1 MERQGL
7 APPCECSAR
16 MRDRTARKSIGMVF
30 HCQDTEDDTKFDEN
44 DPFSG
49 MGGENG
55 EEMGGRGGSAPGR
68 EVWRDR
74 IKGGTHGCYLVS

>member
-1 MERQGL
+1 
-7 APPCECSAR
+7 
-16 MRDRTARKSIGMVF
+16 MVF

-55 EEMGGRGGSAPGR
+55 EEVGGRRKICPR
-68 EVWRDR
+68 P
-74 IKGGTHGCYLVS
+74 

>member
-1 MERQGL
+1 MERRGA
-7 APPCECSAR
+7 APPCECYTR
-16 MRDRTARKSIGMVF
+16 MRDQTAQKSIGVVF

-55 EEMGGRGGSAPGR
+55 EEVGGRRKICPR
-68 EVWRDR
+68 P
-74 IKGGTHGCYLVS
+74 